1 MWMYNSDHS
10 DSDNFGAE
18 SETSS
23 LVTAICHSCLDIVQV
38 RLSALKNIVNKLPS
52 PICQGEF
59 FSYGLS
65 NIFLVLNDTIRIAIR
80 IVYRI
85 NVSTIRIV
93 SSI

>member
-38 RLSALKNIVNKLPS
+38 KLSALKSIVNKLPC
-52 PICQGEF
+52 PKCQGNLFKLRSPQYF
-59 FSYGLS
+59 F
-65 NIFLVLNDTIRIAIR
+65 IE
-80 IVYRI
+80 
-85 NVSTIRIV
+85 
-93 SSI
+93 